1 MATDATSPDWKT
13 NGLRIVRANN
23 LDTNTPQTPG
33 MTRAEAISHAR
44 VGAQKFWAGTVVV
57 HPNAKTGPHHHGELE
72 TVIYIVRG
80 RARFRWGAR
89 LEFVDEA
96 GPGDFV
102 YVPPY
107 VPHQELNAKRDE
119 PVEAVIVRSGQEPV
133 VVNLDIPTPDQ
144 IPLHRNPTP
153 STRKSPM
160 EIARKLRIQFVRH
173 LRSASRKKAAP
184 NGAASFS
191 AHFAYTS
198 FTACRRPARRALS
211 PQSR

>member
-1 MATDATSPDWKT
+1 MASDANIGEKPDWR
-13 NGLRIVRANN
+13 NHGLRIIRSGE

-44 VGAQKFWAGTVVV
+44 VGAQKLWAGTVVV
-57 HPNAKTGPHHHGELE
+57 HPNARTGPHHHGELE

-80 RARFRWGAR
+80 RARFRWGDR

-107 VPHQELNAKRDE
+107 LPHQELNAKKDE

-133 VVNLDIPTPDQ
+133 VVNLTFRAPKKISPRLSPTRF
-144 IPLHRNPTP
+144 IPLPANP
-153 STRKSPM
+153 
-160 EIARKLRIQFVRH
+160 
-173 LRSASRKKAAP
+173 
-184 NGAASFS
+184 
-191 AHFAYTS
+191 
-198 FTACRRPARRALS
+198 
-211 PQSR
+211 